1 MSSGKTTSGKTTS
14 GKTDSDIAAAHPAA
28 VAERPVFDATIK
40 PHRSLGESGFRTV
53 MTLVCLTSIAA
64 SVPFMV
70 LGAWPVAG
78 FFGLDILALFIAFK
92 VNFNAARA
100 FERIIVTPLEV
111 LLRKVSHHG
120 REAVWRSNPAWTKLQ
135 RADDEDYGLLE
146 LSLVSRGRS
155 TVIASALSPQEREGF
170 AKALGAALSEAR
182 RGPDFEPA

>member
-1 MSSGKTTSGKTTS
+1 MTLGKPNSA
-14 GKTDSDIAAAHPAA
+14 D
-28 VAERPVFDATIK
+28 VAEAAEKPVFDATIT
-40 PHRSLGESGFRTV
+40 PHRSLGQDGFRIV

-64 SVPFMV
+64 SIPFMV

-78 FFGLDILALFIAFK
+78 FFGLDIIALFIAFK

-100 FERIIVTPLEV
+100 FERIVVTPLEV

-120 REAVWRSNPAWTKLQ
+120 REKIWRSNPAWTKLE

-146 LSLVSRGRS
+146 LSLVSRGRR
-155 TVIASALSPQEREGF
+155 TVVASALSPGEREGF
-170 AKALGAALSEAR
+170 AQALGTALAKAK